1 MRTTITYVALG
12 LLCLVSW
19 GCSNSSSTSP
29 QSPMQSR
36 YTRGQNNTTNSDAKS
51 VFDTGDEPAVTAQT
65 HFAAGQLSE
74 TQGNLKNAVDQYQQ
88 ALKLDPNHLGSLYRL
103 GVIYA
108 EVKDFPSSIAIWQR
122 YITATNNAPYAY
134 GNLGYCYELAGMP
147 KEAVATYQKGIAL
160 DYKNGPCRA
169 NYGLM
174 LARQNKIQ
182 EAVRIWTPALTDAQI
197 HYNLASIYQTNGRK
211 AEAKAEYERALACD
225 PTLEDARSKIAQLDT
240 SRN

>member
-108 EVKDFPSSIAIWQR
+108 ELKEYQQAVDAWKK
-122 YITATNNAPYAY
+122 YVEATHGSAQAY
-134 GNLGYCYELAGMP
+134 NNLGFCYDLSGDGPSAETA
-147 KEAVATYQKGIAL
+147 YRKGIAA
-160 DYKNGPCRA
+160 DPRNVSCRVD
-169 NYGLM
+169 YGLM
-174 LARQNKIQ
+174 LARQGHI
-182 EAVRIWTPALTDAQI
+182 TDAIVQWQAVLKPAEI
-197 HYNLASIYQTNGRK
+197 YYNLGSVYEMQGRRE
-211 AEAKAEYERALACD
+211 EARQQYHEALKLD
-225 PTLEDARSKIAQLDT
+225 PTLHEARERLAALDQ
-240 SRN
+240 